1 MILVGLAGQI
11 GVGKSTVAARLAEHG
26 AHVIDADRLAHGVL
40 EIATVRTEI
49 IHRFGDDI
57 LDAEGRVH
65 RPSLAARVFGPTA
78 EHTAALDAL
87 EEIVHPV
94 VRSRIEAEIDRRQRD
109 AGDQA
114 ENLVI
119 ILDVPLLVQSGWAE
133 RCDRI
138 IEVRCDD
145 DVRKNRLQARGWSL
159 ESISWR
165 DAAWLRRLPRG
176 GLNAVVDAARIATVD
191 TSSTISYTQKAVD
204 RVWRWIWGDPLP
216 C

>member
-26 AHVIDADRLAHGVL
+26 AHVIDADRLAHDVL
-40 EIATVRTEI
+40 EIASVRTAI
-49 IHRFGDDI
+49 VSRFGEAI

-65 RPSLAARVFGPTA
+65 RPALAARVFGSTA
-78 EHTAALDAL
+78 EHTAALEDL
-87 EEIVHPV
+87 EAIVHPV
-94 VRSRIEAEIDRRQRD
+94 VRARMEAEIDRLQQD

-119 ILDVPLLVQSGWAE
+119 VLDVPLLVQSGWAE

-138 IEVRCDD
+138 IEVHCDD
-145 DVRKNRLQARGWSL
+145 GVRKNRLRARGWSL
-159 ESISWR
+159 ESIGWR
-165 DAAWLRRLPRG
+165 DAAWKRRMPGG
-176 GLNAVVDAARIATVD
+176 GLKSVVDAARITTVD
-191 TSSTISYTQKAVD
+191 TSSTISYTQEVVD
-204 RVWRWIWGDPLP
+204 RIWRWIWGGSLP